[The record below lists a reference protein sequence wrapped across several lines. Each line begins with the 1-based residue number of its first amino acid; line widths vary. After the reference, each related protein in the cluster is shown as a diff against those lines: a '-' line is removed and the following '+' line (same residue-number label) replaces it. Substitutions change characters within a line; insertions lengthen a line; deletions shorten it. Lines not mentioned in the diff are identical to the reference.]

1 MSASRSALPDPDW
14 LVPVWPAPPGVHAL
28 CTTRAGGVSAPP
40 FDSLNLGNHV
50 GDDPTAVR
58 TNRQRLQSALV
69 GAGSSVRPVFL
80 SQVHADGVV
89 HLAQDAP
96 DGTEADACVATERGV
111 ACTIMVAD
119 CLPVLFAHRSG
130 RVVGAAHAGWRGLAG
145 AQGRGVL
152 EAAFDIFQALALDTQ
167 AQKAIKSGANHRQEE
182 AARHAVA
189 QDTVVWL
196 GPCIGPQAFE
206 VGAEVRDAFCGADP
220 AAASCFVPHE
230 HVAGKFLCDLAGL
243 ARRRLAAM
251 GITQVHGNDSTRPW
265 CTATNGSRFFSH
277 RRDAS
282 TLGGSG
288 RFAACVWIG

>member
-1 MSASRSALPDPDW
+1 MEWPSEW
-14 LVPVWPAPPGVHAL
+14 LVPDWPAPAGIRAL
-28 CTTRAGGVSAPP
+28 FTTRAGGVSIPP
-40 FDSLNLGNHV
+40 FDSFNLGDHV
-50 GDDPTAVR
+50 RDDPAAVA
-58 TNRQRLQSALV
+58 TNRHRLREAM
-69 GAGSSVRPVFL
+69 GARPVFL
-80 SQVHADGVV
+80 SQIHGVEV
-89 HLAQDAP
+89 SALHGTTP
-96 DGTEADACVATERGV
+96 DGTEADACVATEPGV

-119 CLPVLFAHRSG
+119 CLPVLFAHHSG

-152 EAAFDIFQALALDTQ
+152 ETAFDSFEALALDTQ

-182 AARHAVA
+182 AVRHAVA

-206 VGAEVRDAFCGADP
+206 VGAEVRGAFCGADP

>member
-14 LVPVWPAPPGVHAL
+14 LAPDWPAPPGVHAL

-40 FDSLNLGNHV
+40 FDSLNLGTHV

-58 TNRQRLQSALV
+58 SNRQRLQSALV

-89 HLAQDAP
+89 HLAQDTP
-96 DGTEADACVATERGV
+96 DGTEADACVATEPGV

-152 EAAFDIFQALALDTQ
+152 EAAFDSFQALALDTQ
-167 AQKAIKSGANHRQEE
+167 AQIAIKSEAIHRREE
-182 AARHAVA
+182 SARHAVA

-206 VGAEVRDAFCGADP
+206 VGAEVREAFCGADP

-230 HVAGKFLCDLAGL
+230 HAAGKFLCDLAGL
-243 ARRRLAAM
+243 ARRRLGAM
-251 GITQVHGNDSTRPW
+251 GITQVYGNDSSQPW
-265 CTATNGSRFFSH
+265 CTASNASRFFSH
-277 RRDAS
+277 RRDAG
-282 TLGGSG
+282 TLGASG
-288 RFAACVWIG
+288 RLAACVWIG